1 MSISSFWSVSQKMIP
16 CSRPKLADFFTLSQ
30 TKQLE
35 NHSLHSTAYLHGP
48 YLVVPLPPQVPSTPL
63 PTPTGLLICY
73 GWAKVLFFIS
83 HVWLTHALP
92 TNELG
97 HNYFCWNVYPSF
109 APPFN
114 FLHPLGFQC
123 MRTRSTFKRSTCTCF
138 CTSFG
143 FDNLRQLFE

>member
-1 MSISSFWSVSQKMIP
+1 MVTLHNSAVWPVPNAYAQPYHPGNGSHGQLFRPCWGSSAW
-16 CSRPKLADFFTLSQ
+16 
-30 TKQLE
+30 
-35 NHSLHSTAYLHGP
+35 HSP

-97 HNYFCWNVYPSF
+97 QNYFCWNVYPSF